1 MPDPE
6 ISVIIP
12 VYNGERFLAEA
23 LASVAAQTYRPIEV
37 IVADDGSTD
46 GSAALA
52 EVYSGTRCL
61 KLPHLGVSAARN
73 SAIGAARGD
82 WLAFLDCDDIW
93 LPDRLAVQVAA
104 MAAFPGT
111 AVFLGRKRI
120 LIDGPR
126 PAWYDGPGTG
136 ADLPSYEPSTWL
148 VRRDAFEAAGM
159 FDTSMT
165 IGEDTEWLARATD
178 AGLGIH
184 VCERVIMERRIHD
197 TNASGSKYD
206 RKGLMLNILRDSV
219 RRKRPVE
226 ETG

>member
-1 MPDPE
+1 MPDPG

-52 EVYSGTRCL
+52 EVHTGTRCL
-61 KLPHLGVSAARN
+61 RLPHAGVSAARN
-73 SAIGAARGD
+73 SAIGEARGE
-82 WLAFLDCDDIW
+82 WLAFLDCDDTW
-93 LPDRLAVQVAA
+93 LPERLAVQIAA
-104 MAAFPGT
+104 MEAAPNA

-120 LIDGPR
+120 VIDGPP
-126 PAWYDGPGTG
+126 PAWYEGPGSG

-148 VRRDAFEAAGM
+148 VRRDAFETAGM
-159 FDTSMT
+159 FNTSMT

-178 AGLGIH
+178 AGLAIH
-184 VCERVIMERRIHD
+184 MCEHVIIERRIHE
-197 TNASGSKYD
+197 TNASSSKYD

-219 RRKRPVE
+219 RRKRPME